1 METAS
6 QPVTLTFDRILLN
19 DGSAFDPPSSH
30 FVAPVDGI
38 YLFIFNGYSDNRKQC
53 SISLDINGI
62 DIAHANSSAGNVMTT
77 NQVIVELQTDDRAWV
92 TINANSSTDVGDLYT
107 SFVGHL
113 IGPASGG
120 NTNAHDTDQIRS
132 ISEYDDAD
140 TDVHNNKHPTYTPY
154 PTNYTPYPTDTPY
167 PTNYTTYPTD
177 TPYPSNYTP
186 YPTDTPY
193 PSNYTPYPTD
203 TPYPSNYT
211 PYPTDTPYPTNYT
224 PYPTDTPYPTN
235 YTPYPTNTPY
245 PSNYTPY
252 PTNTPYPTTTI
263 ATPEPSVAF
272 TAVRSTPMVS
282 VQPKATDTIHF
293 DKVLCNEGSGFD
305 HNFGTF
311 TAPVSGHYVIMV
323 TVSKHAIHNTSVVL
337 ENNFQSNVKLS
348 AYTDTKQ
355 SVTSRAI
362 AVILAG
368 ESIWLG
374 LESGHG
380 IGDAT
385 FSAYLINLQT
395 TLSEMDIT
403 SKQAQ
408 SYAGED
414 ISFSAVRISN
424 FHSGLSPVT
433 LIFDELFSNTGDG
446 FAVSSSHFHAPSD
459 GTYLFMFNAK
469 PATTSG
475 FKIRLLH
482 SGDSI
487 VGSAA
492 PTVGQM
498 AGNQVALS
506 LRAFDTVW
514 LDLQPSGSVEGDQTS
529 IRATF
534 SGYKLY

>member
-77 NQVIVELQTDDRAWV
+77 NQVIVELQTGDRAWV

-120 NTNAHDTDQIRS
+120 NTNARDTDQIQS

-140 TDVHNNKHPTYTPY
+140 TDVHNNKYPTYTPY
-154 PTNYTPYPTDTPY
+154 PTDYTPYPTDTPYPSNYTPYPTDTPY
-167 PTNYTTYPTD
+167 PSNYTTYPTD

-193 PSNYTPYPTD
+193 PSNYTPYPT
-203 TPYPSNYT
+203 
-211 PYPTDTPYPTNYT
+211 
-224 PYPTDTPYPTN
+224 
-235 YTPYPTNTPY
+235 
-245 PSNYTPY
+245 
-252 PTNTPYPTTTI
+252 NTPYPTTTI
-263 ATPEPSVAF
+263 ATPESSVAF

-385 FSAYLINLQT
+385 FSAYMINLQT

-414 ISFSAVRISN
+414 ISFSAGRISN

-433 LIFDELFSNTGDG
+433 LVFDELFSNTGDG

-482 SGDSI
+482 SGVSI